1 MATNAPQK
9 LSMRSDFRI
18 TYYSKKDDKFISRLG
33 KWGEKSRIYISKSGK
48 KCFCYYQL
56 SDGEAEEGYRTA
68 VGVWDIELTKFG
80 NSTRATIIPGQKKRR
95 GGRYE
100 RPNDQNDRS
109 LTEIALPSF
118 CRFGHLVN
126 RFSRVWSS
134 LGLHPGDVVVY
145 LLILLSIWSIGQ
157 LTWCMLFWDGE

>member
-1 MATNAPQK
+1 METNACPQK
-9 LSMRSDFRI
+9 LPMRSDFRI

-68 VGVWDIELTKFG
+68 MGVWDIELTKFG
-80 NSTRATIIPGQKKRR
+80 NSTRATIISGQKTKRE
-95 GGRYE
+95 GRCE

-109 LTEIALPSF
+109 LTEFASVPSF
-118 CRFGHLVN
+118 CRFGDLVN
-126 RFSRVWSS
+126 
-134 LGLHPGDVVVY
+134 
-145 LLILLSIWSIGQ
+145 
-157 LTWCMLFWDGE
+157 